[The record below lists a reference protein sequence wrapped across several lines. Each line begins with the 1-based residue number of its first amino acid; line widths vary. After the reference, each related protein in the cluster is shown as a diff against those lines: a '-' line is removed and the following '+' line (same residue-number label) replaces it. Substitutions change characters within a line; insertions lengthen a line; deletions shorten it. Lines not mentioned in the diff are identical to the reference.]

1 MIDEGSKPGRTS
13 AVLEVATGVAYW
25 RECRELTVEQLAQQ
39 SGIPSVVLEAVEAG
53 QHDPDIDL
61 LDRLAFILEIRLID
75 LFTVYVSNS

>member
-1 MIDEGSKPGRTS
+1 MIDEESKPGRTS
-13 AVLEVATGVAYW
+13 AVLEVARGVAYW
-25 RECRELTVEQLAQQ
+25 RESRELTVEQLAQQ

-75 LFTVYVSNS
+75 LFAVDASNS